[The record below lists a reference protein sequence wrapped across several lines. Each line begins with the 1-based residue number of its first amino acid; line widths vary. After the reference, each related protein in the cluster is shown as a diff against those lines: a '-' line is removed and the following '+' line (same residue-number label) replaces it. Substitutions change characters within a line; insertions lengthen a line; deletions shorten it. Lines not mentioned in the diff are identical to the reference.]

1 MAEVEGVP
9 EPESQAETPPTDEE
23 IASAKGWKDL
33 DSWVED
39 GNDASQHVD
48 AKTFNIR
55 GQFIGDLK
63 KYESEIRDL
72 KNNQKRVSEILVE
85 ERKLAREQGVREAEE
100 RHAKAVEEG
109 DVEGAKRALEDVKT
123 QSKSP
128 EPTAEVD
135 PVEAWFDSNPEFRS
149 DRALWKAFR
158 EEDEFLAFQ
167 KGGVQDVAAHLD
179 EVKQRLETSMPE
191 KFGNPARQ
199 EAPIT
204 DATPTRTRQ
213 RKPQKRSYSDLS
225 DTQKSFCDEFVTM
238 GHMTREEYIQGL
250 VDSGD
255 LT

>member
-23 IASAKGWKDL
+23 TASAKGWKDL

-72 KNNQKRVSEILVE
+72 KNNQKRVADMLTE
-85 ERKLAREQGVREAEE
+85 EKKRSREQGVREAEE

-109 DVEGAKRALEDVKT
+109 DVEGAKRALADVKEH
-123 QSKSP
+123 SEAPGAAP
-128 EPTAEVD
+128 EAD
-135 PVEAWFDSNPEFRS
+135 PVDAWFASNPEFKS

-167 KGGVQDVAAHLD
+167 KGGVQDIAAHLD

-213 RKPQKRSYSDLS
+213 RKPQKHSYTDLN
-225 DTQKSFCDEFVTM
+225 DTQKSFCDEFVDM
-238 GHMTREEYIQGL
+238 GVMTREEYIQSL
-250 VDSGD
+250 ADSGE
-255 LT
+255 L